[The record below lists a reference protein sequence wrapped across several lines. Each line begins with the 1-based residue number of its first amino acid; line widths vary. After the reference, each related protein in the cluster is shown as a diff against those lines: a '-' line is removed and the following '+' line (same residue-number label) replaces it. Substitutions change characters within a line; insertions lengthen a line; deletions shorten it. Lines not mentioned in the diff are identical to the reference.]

1 MDFKSTAYTNSATL
15 AHKYLKLLYKK
26 MNPYTEL
33 DVPVDASLET
43 IKQRYRTLAQMYHPD
58 KGGDEEIFK
67 RIKLAYEILSDP
79 VRRKQYDITG
89 ETTTTNA
96 KDEAVANIVQI
107 LLHVVPSFNVDQ
119 DDLIH
124 IAEMETR
131 SMLDLVFKDIGVTE
145 RYIVNLEKVSKK
157 LRIKT
162 EGENLLNSFVL
173 NQIQQR
179 RQELVTFQHRVRV
192 CNLMLEILK
201 DYEYG
206 LRVIMNEMPVP
217 PENTGQSNE

>member
-1 MDFKSTAYTNSATL
+1 
-15 AHKYLKLLYKK
+15 

-33 DVPVDASLET
+33 DVSVTASTED
-43 IKQRYRTLAQMYHPD
+43 IKQRYRTLAQMHHPD

-96 KDEAVANIVQI
+96 KDEAIANIVQI
-107 LLHVVPSFNVDQ
+107 LLHVVPSFNVDE
-119 DDLIH
+119 DDLIK
-124 IAEMETR
+124 IAEAETR
-131 SMLDLVFKDIGVTE
+131 TMLDLVNKDIGVTE

-157 LRIKT
+157 IKIKT
-162 EGENLLNSFVL
+162 DGENILNTFITYQIHQRKHELLNF
-173 NQIQQR
+173 QR
-179 RQELVTFQHRVRV
+179 RVKV

-206 LRVIMNEMPVP
+206 LINLIFENPNIDNGT
-217 PENTGQSNE
+217 PEET

>member
-1 MDFKSTAYTNSATL
+1 
-15 AHKYLKLLYKK
+15 

-33 DVPVDASLET
+33 DVPVDASLDT
-43 IKQRYRTLAQMYHPD
+43 IRQRYRTLAQMYHPD
-58 KGGDEEIFK
+58 KGGDEEMFK

-107 LLHVVPSFNVDQ
+107 LLHVIPSLNVDQ
-119 DDLIH
+119 DDLIQ

-131 SMLDLVFKDIGVTE
+131 GMLDLANKDIGVTE
-145 RYIVNLEKVSKK
+145 RYIVNLEKVSTK

-162 EGENLLNSFVL
+162 DGENILNIFII

-179 RQELVTFQHRVRV
+179 RQELIDFQRRVQV
-192 CNLMLEILK
+192 CNLMLSILK

-206 LRVIMNEMPVP
+206 LRNLIFETPST
-217 PENTGQSNE
+217 E

>member
-1 MDFKSTAYTNSATL
+1 
-15 AHKYLKLLYKK
+15 

-33 DVPVDASLET
+33 DVPVDASLEI
-43 IKQRYRTLAQMYHPD
+43 IKQRYRTLAQMHHPD
-58 KGGDEEIFK
+58 KGGDEELFK

-96 KDEAVANIVQI
+96 KDEAVANLVQI

-131 SMLDLVFKDIGVTE
+131 TMLDLVNKDIGVTE
-145 RYIVNLEKVSKK
+145 RYIVNLEKVSNK

-162 EGENLLNSFVL
+162 EGENILNSFVI
-173 NQIQQR
+173 NQIKQRKQELESFQR
-179 RQELVTFQHRVRV
+179 RVQV

-206 LRVIMNEMPVP
+206 LRNLIFEP
-217 PENTGQSNE
+217 PPTE

>member
-1 MDFKSTAYTNSATL
+1 M
-15 AHKYLKLLYKK
+15 KK

-43 IKQRYRTLAQMYHPD
+43 IRQRYRTLAQMYHPD
-58 KGGDEEIFK
+58 KGGDEETFK
-67 RIKLAYEILSDP
+67 NIKLAYEILSDP

-89 ETTTTNA
+89 ETTTSNA
-96 KDEAVANIVQI
+96 KDEAIANIVQI
-107 LLHVVPSFNVDQ
+107 LLHVVPSFNVDT
-119 DDLIH
+119 DDLIK

-145 RYIVNLEKVSKK
+145 RYIANLEKVSKK

-179 RQELVTFQHRVRV
+179 RQELITFQHRVKV

-206 LRVIMNEMPVP
+206 LRVIMNEMPTP
-217 PENTGQSNE
+217 PENTDQSNA

>member
-1 MDFKSTAYTNSATL
+1 
-15 AHKYLKLLYKK
+15 

-33 DVPVDASLET
+33 DVPVNASLET
-43 IKQRYRTLAQMYHPD
+43 IKQRYRTLAQMHHPD
-58 KGGDEEIFK
+58 KGGDEELFK

-119 DDLIH
+119 DDLIQ
-124 IAEMETR
+124 IAEIETR
-131 SMLDLVFKDIGVTE
+131 TMLDLVYKDIGVTE

-162 EGENLLNSFVL
+162 EGENILNSFVI
-173 NQIQQR
+173 NQIKQRKQELETFQR
-179 RQELVTFQHRVRV
+179 RVQV

-206 LRVIMNEMPVP
+206 LRNLIFETP
-217 PENTGQSNE
+217 PTE

>member
-1 MDFKSTAYTNSATL
+1 
-15 AHKYLKLLYKK
+15 

-33 DVPVDASLET
+33 DVPIDASLET

-119 DDLIH
+119 DDLIQ
-124 IAEMETR
+124 IAEIETR
-131 SMLDLVFKDIGVTE
+131 TMLDLVHKDIGVTE
-145 RYIVNLEKVSKK
+145 RYIINLEKVSKK

-162 EGENLLNSFVL
+162 DGENLLNSFVL

-179 RQELVTFQHRVRV
+179 KQELLTFQRRVQV

-206 LRVIMNEMPVP
+206 LRNLIFESP
-217 PENTGQSNE
+217 PAG

>member
-1 MDFKSTAYTNSATL
+1 M
-15 AHKYLKLLYKK
+15 KK

-43 IKQRYRTLAQMYHPD
+43 IRQRYRTLAQMYHPD
-58 KGGDEEIFK
+58 KGGDEETFK
-67 RIKLAYEILSDP
+67 NIKLAYEILSDP

-96 KDEAVANIVQI
+96 KDEAVANLVQI

-131 SMLDLVFKDIGVTE
+131 AMLDLVNKDIGVTE
-145 RYIVNLEKVSKK
+145 RYIVNLEKVSNK

-162 EGENLLNSFVL
+162 EGENILNSFVI
-173 NQIQQR
+173 NQIKQRKQELETFQR
-179 RQELVTFQHRVRV
+179 RVQV

-206 LRVIMNEMPVP
+206 LRNLIFEP
-217 PENTGQSNE
+217 PPAE

>member
-1 MDFKSTAYTNSATL
+1 
-15 AHKYLKLLYKK
+15 

-43 IKQRYRTLAQMYHPD
+43 IKQRYRTLAQMHHPD
-58 KGGDEEIFK
+58 KGGDEELFK

-79 VRRKQYDITG
+79 IRRKQYDITG

-107 LLHVVPSFNVDQ
+107 LLHVVPNLNVDQ

-131 SMLDLVFKDIGVTE
+131 AMLNLVNKDIGVTE
-145 RYIVNLEKVSKK
+145 RYIVNLEKVANK

-162 EGENLLNSFVL
+162 EGENILNGFIIS
-173 NQIQQR
+173 QIKQR
-179 RQELVTFQHRVRV
+179 KHELVTFQHRVQV

-206 LRVIMNEMPVP
+206 LRNLIFEPPVQ
-217 PENTGQSNE
+217 E

>member
-1 MDFKSTAYTNSATL
+1 
-15 AHKYLKLLYKK
+15 

-43 IKQRYRTLAQMYHPD
+43 IKQRYRTLAQMHHPD
-58 KGGDEEIFK
+58 KGGDEELFK
-67 RIKLAYEILSDP
+67 LIKLAYEILSDP

-107 LLHVVPSFNVDQ
+107 LLHVVPNFNVDQ

-131 SMLDLVFKDIGVTE
+131 TMLDLVHKDIGVTE
-145 RYIVNLEKVSKK
+145 RYILNLEKVLSK

-162 EGENLLNSFVL
+162 EGENLLSSFIT
-173 NQIQQR
+173 NQVNQRKQELETFQR
-179 RQELVTFQHRVRV
+179 RIQV

-206 LRVIMNEMPVP
+206 LRNLIFEPPVQ
-217 PENTGQSNE
+217 E

>member
-1 MDFKSTAYTNSATL
+1 
-15 AHKYLKLLYKK
+15 

-43 IKQRYRTLAQMYHPD
+43 IKQRYRTLAQMHHPD
-58 KGGDEEIFK
+58 KGGDEEVFK

-96 KDEAVANIVQI
+96 KDEAVANLVQI
-107 LLHVVPSFNVDQ
+107 LLHVVPNFNVDQ

-131 SMLDLVFKDIGVTE
+131 TMLNLVNKDIGVTE
-145 RYIVNLEKVSKK
+145 RYINNLEKVLSK

-162 EGENLLNSFVL
+162 EGENILSIFII
-173 NQIQQR
+173 NQVQQKK
-179 RQELVTFQHRVRV
+179 QELVTFQRRVQV

-206 LRVIMNEMPVP
+206 LRNLIFEPPVQ
-217 PENTGQSNE
+217 E

>member
-1 MDFKSTAYTNSATL
+1 
-15 AHKYLKLLYKK
+15 

-43 IKQRYRTLAQMYHPD
+43 IRQRYRTLAQMYHPD
-58 KGGDEEIFK
+58 KGGDEETFK
-67 RIKLAYEILSDP
+67 NIKLAYEILSDP

-107 LLHVVPSFNVDQ
+107 LLQVVPSFNVDQ
-119 DDLIH
+119 DNLIE

-131 SMLDLVFKDIGVTE
+131 AMIDLIQKDIGVTE
-145 RYIVNLEKVSKK
+145 KYIVNLEKVSTK

-162 EGENLLNSFVL
+162 DGENILNSFII
-173 NQIQQR
+173 NQIQKR
-179 RQELVTFQHRVRV
+179 RQELTTFQRRVQV
-192 CNLMLEILK
+192 CNLMLSILK

-206 LRVIMNEMPVP
+206 LRVIMNEMPLP
-217 PENTGQSNE
+217 PENTDQSNL

>member
-1 MDFKSTAYTNSATL
+1 
-15 AHKYLKLLYKK
+15 

-43 IKQRYRTLAQMYHPD
+43 IKQRYRTLAQMHHPD
-58 KGGDEEIFK
+58 KGGDEELFK
-67 RIKLAYEILSDP
+67 LIKLAYEILCDP

-96 KDEAVANIVQI
+96 KDEAIANIVQI
-107 LLHVVPSFNVDQ
+107 LLHVVPSFDVDQ
-119 DDLIH
+119 DDLIQ
-124 IAEMETR
+124 IAEIETR
-131 SMLDLVFKDIGVTE
+131 TMLELIHKDVGVTE
-145 RYIVNLEKVSKK
+145 RYIINLEKVSSK

-162 EGENLLNSFVL
+162 SGENILNTFIL
-173 NQIQQR
+173 HQIQQR
-179 RQELVTFQHRVRV
+179 KQELETFQRRVQV

-206 LRVIMNEMPVP
+206 LRNLIFEAP
-217 PENTGQSNE
+217 PAE

>member
-1 MDFKSTAYTNSATL
+1 
-15 AHKYLKLLYKK
+15 

-43 IKQRYRTLAQMYHPD
+43 IRQRYRTLAQMHHPD
-58 KGGDEEIFK
+58 KGGNEELFK
-67 RIKLAYEILSDP
+67 CIKLAYEILSDP

-96 KDEAVANIVQI
+96 KDEAIANIVQI
-107 LLHVVPSFNVDQ
+107 LLHIVPNFNVEQ
-119 DDLIH
+119 DDLIQ
-124 IAEMETR
+124 IAEVETR
-131 SMLDLVFKDIGVTE
+131 TMLDLAHKDIGITE
-145 RYIVNLEKVSKK
+145 RYIINLEKVISK

-162 EGENLLNSFVL
+162 DSENLLTGFIA

-179 RQELVTFQHRVRV
+179 KNELINFQHRVQV
-192 CNLMLEILK
+192 CTLMLEILK

-206 LRVIMNEMPVP
+206 LRNLIFEPPPV
-217 PENTGQSNE
+217 E

>member
-1 MDFKSTAYTNSATL
+1 
-15 AHKYLKLLYKK
+15 

-43 IKQRYRTLAQMYHPD
+43 IKQRYRTLAQMHHPD
-58 KGGDEEIFK
+58 KGGDEELFK
-67 RIKLAYEILSDP
+67 HIKLAYEILSDP

-96 KDEAVANIVQI
+96 KDEAVANLVQI
-107 LLHVVPSFNVDQ
+107 LLHVVPNFNVDQ

-131 SMLDLVFKDIGVTE
+131 SMLDLVNKDIGVTE
-145 RYIVNLEKVSKK
+145 RYIINLEKVSNK

-162 EGENLLNSFVL
+162 EGENILNSFVI
-173 NQIQQR
+173 NQIKQRKQELETFQR
-179 RQELVTFQHRVRV
+179 RVQV

-206 LRVIMNEMPVP
+206 LRNLIFEP
-217 PENTGQSNE
+217 PPTE

>member
-1 MDFKSTAYTNSATL
+1 
-15 AHKYLKLLYKK
+15 

-43 IKQRYRTLAQMYHPD
+43 IKQRYRTLAQMHHPD
-58 KGGDEEIFK
+58 KGGDEELFK

-79 VRRKQYDITG
+79 IRRKQYDITG

-107 LLHVVPSFNVDQ
+107 LLHVVPNLNVDQ

-131 SMLDLVFKDIGVTE
+131 AMLNLVNKEIGVTE
-145 RYIVNLEKVSKK
+145 RYIVNLEKVANK

-162 EGENLLNSFVL
+162 EGENILNGFIIS
-173 NQIQQR
+173 QIKQR
-179 RQELVTFQHRVRV
+179 KQELVTFQHRVQV

-206 LRVIMNEMPVP
+206 LRNLIFESP
-217 PENTGQSNE
+217 PAE

>member
-1 MDFKSTAYTNSATL
+1 
-15 AHKYLKLLYKK
+15 

-43 IKQRYRTLAQMYHPD
+43 IKQRYRTLAQMHHPD
-58 KGGDEEIFK
+58 KGGDEELFK
-67 RIKLAYEILSDP
+67 CIKLAYEILSDP
-79 VRRKQYDITG
+79 IRRKQYDITG

-107 LLHVVPSFNVDQ
+107 LLHVVPSFNVEQ
-119 DDLIH
+119 DDLIQL
-124 IAEMETR
+124 AEIETR
-131 SMLDLVFKDIGVTE
+131 TMLDLIHKDIGVTE
-145 RYIVNLEKVSKK
+145 RYINNLEKVSKK

-162 EGENLLNSFVL
+162 EGENILNSFII

-179 RQELVTFQHRVRV
+179 KQELESLQRRVQI

-206 LRVIMNEMPVP
+206 LRNLIFEP
-217 PENTGQSNE
+217 PPTE

>member
-1 MDFKSTAYTNSATL
+1 
-15 AHKYLKLLYKK
+15 

-33 DVPVDASLET
+33 DVSVTASTEE
-43 IKQRYRTLAQMYHPD
+43 IKQRYRTLAQMHHPD

-79 VRRKQYDITG
+79 IRRKQYDLTG
-89 ETTTTNA
+89 ETTTTNT
-96 KDEAVANIVQI
+96 KDEAIANIVQI
-107 LLHVVPSFNVDQ
+107 LLHVVPSFNVDE
-119 DDLIH
+119 DDLIK
-124 IAEMETR
+124 IAEAETR
-131 SMLDLVFKDIGVTE
+131 TMLELVDKDIGVTE

-162 EGENLLNSFVL
+162 DGENILNTFITH
-173 NQIQQR
+173 QIQQR
-179 RQELVTFQHRVRV
+179 KQELQNFQRRVKV

-206 LRVIMNEMPVP
+206 LINLIYDNPVP
-217 PENTGQSNE
+217 PESDQSNA

>member
-1 MDFKSTAYTNSATL
+1 
-15 AHKYLKLLYKK
+15 

-43 IKQRYRTLAQMYHPD
+43 IRQRYRTLAQMYHPD
-58 KGGDEEIFK
+58 KGGDEETFK
-67 RIKLAYEILSDP
+67 NIKLAYEILSDP

-89 ETTTTNA
+89 ETTTSNA
-96 KDEAVANIVQI
+96 KDEAIANIVQI

-119 DDLIH
+119 DDLIQ

-131 SMLDLVFKDIGVTE
+131 AMLELVFKDIGVTE
-145 RYIVNLEKVSKK
+145 RYIANLEKVSKK

-179 RQELVTFQHRVRV
+179 RQELTTFQHRVRV

-206 LRVIMNEMPVP
+206 LRVIMNEMPLP
-217 PENTGQSNE
+217 PENTDQSNA